1 MNAYDIEV
9 YHEKEKNNFIPYCLA
24 YSIKEKIYHEYI
36 DKDKEIIKKS
46 IDSIFNAIN
55 KETIFYV
62 HNINFDGMLII
73 NDISK
78 FTDISITSLIRN
90 MNIYKIELTKKD
102 KKIIFKCSYKI
113 LPESLEKIS
122 LIFKNEKKLSF
133 PYDFSSEKNLN
144 YIGEVPDVKYF
155 KNSKEYENFKEKN
168 RIFNF
173 REKSIEYCIRD
184 VSITKNFMKEIK
196 KISKNYDINIDKIY
210 SAPSLSFKIFEK
222 KFNMSRLSFNIKQ
235 IWDDLIRTSY
245 FGGRCEVYGNPTEKE
260 FVQYYDFSG
269 MYGQCML
276 EKFPY
281 GKTYLEKNP
290 QNINKPGFYYIMYN
304 SDFDIPVLP
313 HKNKLNGKLMFTNGK
328 NEGLCWYE
336 EILLFIEMGGELI
349 DIKYAILFEQFD
361 NIFSDFV
368 ETFEKIKEKDDIH
381 KKFGKLIINSLYG
394 RMGMNDIE
402 DESLII
408 NKEDFNEYNK
418 KNKIKSFIELN
429 NIVLINIEKRN
440 INKVKK
446 NIAIASCITSKA
458 RIKLYKA
465 QQDVIKNK
473 GRMLY
478 SDTDSL
484 YSAFKYDAS
493 NEKHGIIDW
502 KKEKIKIKSAV
513 FISPKSYAYIAED
526 LEVVKIKGFNNK
538 SIKYREISEKFY
550 NNEEFITIDDEFK
563 LYKKD
568 MILKKQTESKKLNLS
583 YYDKR
588 IFSKNKKNTYPL
600 KKESDFKYIIS
611 HTIE

>member
-235 IWDDLIRTSY
+235 I
-245 FGGRCEVYGNPTEKE
+245 
-260 FVQYYDFSG
+260 
-269 MYGQCML
+269 
-276 EKFPY
+276 
-281 GKTYLEKNP
+281 
-290 QNINKPGFYYIMYN
+290 
-304 SDFDIPVLP
+304 
-313 HKNKLNGKLMFTNGK
+313 
-328 NEGLCWYE
+328 
-336 EILLFIEMGGELI
+336 
-349 DIKYAILFEQFD
+349 
-361 NIFSDFV
+361 
-368 ETFEKIKEKDDIH
+368 
-381 KKFGKLIINSLYG
+381 
-394 RMGMNDIE
+394 
-402 DESLII
+402 
-408 NKEDFNEYNK
+408 
-418 KNKIKSFIELN
+418 
-429 NIVLINIEKRN
+429 
-440 INKVKK
+440 
-446 NIAIASCITSKA
+446 
-458 RIKLYKA
+458 
-465 QQDVIKNK
+465 
-473 GRMLY
+473 
-478 SDTDSL
+478 
-484 YSAFKYDAS
+484 
-493 NEKHGIIDW
+493 
-502 KKEKIKIKSAV
+502 
-513 FISPKSYAYIAED
+513 
-526 LEVVKIKGFNNK
+526 
-538 SIKYREISEKFY
+538 
-550 NNEEFITIDDEFK
+550 
-563 LYKKD
+563 
-568 MILKKQTESKKLNLS
+568 
-583 YYDKR
+583 
-588 IFSKNKKNTYPL
+588 
-600 KKESDFKYIIS
+600 
-611 HTIE
+611 